1 MLSARP
7 PRNAEGKRPDSFRHS
22 LSVRPRLRS
31 TEECKERGRGTW
43 SFKSL
48 NPSRR
53 ALQFSPP
60 AFSAFLSKLA
70 NSDSIG
76 RFRRGPHRPRVSST
90 RELTGERIKVSAKD
104 RAGGGNHNRTPGRAH
119 EHISS
124 RTQLGKT
131 EAASWA
137 AVQPSTLFFSQEA
150 AAPRAPRWR
159 LSWPGESGP
168 SPRLHG
174 SPSAEPSG
182 ALYQTDPPRSR

>member
-60 AFSAFLSKLA
+60 AFSAFLSKLGDGFILHHQ
-70 NSDSIG
+70 NSPPAVSGHTCARGSAHPTYYCRVDSMY
-76 RFRRGPHRPRVSST
+76 RQLDCPRPR
-90 RELTGERIKVSAKD
+90 K
-104 RAGGGNHNRTPGRAH
+104 
-119 EHISS
+119 
-124 RTQLGKT
+124 
-131 EAASWA
+131 
-137 AVQPSTLFFSQEA
+137 
-150 AAPRAPRWR
+150 
-159 LSWPGESGP
+159 
-168 SPRLHG
+168 
-174 SPSAEPSG
+174 
-182 ALYQTDPPRSR
+182 RSCLLQSHW

>member
-60 AFSAFLSKLA
+60 AFSAFLSKL
-70 NSDSIG
+70 G
-76 RFRRGPHRPRVSST
+76 RCLMYDRVNC
-90 RELTGERIKVSAKD
+90 RNARLDNELTNLRDQRWQIRLLHRETLKNQRPPLSLLPHWCVVGGPSNPMLK
-104 RAGGGNHNRTPGRAH
+104 GGNN
-119 EHISS
+119 
-124 RTQLGKT
+124 
-131 EAASWA
+131 
-137 AVQPSTLFFSQEA
+137 
-150 AAPRAPRWR
+150 
-159 LSWPGESGP
+159 
-168 SPRLHG
+168 
-174 SPSAEPSG
+174 
-182 ALYQTDPPRSR
+182 

>member
-60 AFSAFLSKLA
+60 AFSAFLSKLGLRKDLERVLITRA
-70 NSDSIG
+70 D
-76 RFRRGPHRPRVSST
+76 RRRY
-90 RELTGERIKVSAKD
+90 LTGPFLDNETLNRLASGTKQRINNPAFPS
-104 RAGGGNHNRTPGRAH
+104 
-119 EHISS
+119 ISNA
-124 RTQLGKT
+124 L
-131 EAASWA
+131 
-137 AVQPSTLFFSQEA
+137 
-150 AAPRAPRWR
+150 
-159 LSWPGESGP
+159 ESP
-168 SPRLHG
+168 
-174 SPSAEPSG
+174 
-182 ALYQTDPPRSR
+182 TT